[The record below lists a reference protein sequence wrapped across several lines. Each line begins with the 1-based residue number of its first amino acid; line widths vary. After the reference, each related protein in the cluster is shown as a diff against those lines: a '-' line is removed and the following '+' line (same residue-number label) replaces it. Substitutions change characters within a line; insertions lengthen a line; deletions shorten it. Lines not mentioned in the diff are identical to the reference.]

1 VTARLRDRL
10 PRVVWLVVVW
20 VLLWGTFTP
29 LTVLGGVLVA
39 VAVTLVL
46 PMPPASERLPV
57 RPLRFVGLVGY
68 LVYDLVVSTVEVSWH
83 TLRHGPGARG
93 AIVEAPLHSGSDR
106 VVTVMAAALSLS
118 PGTAVLEI
126 DQERGAW
133 FVYALGPR
141 DAAGVGRA
149 RRRIADMQRRVLAAF
164 GSAEDIRSLQDRA
177 QWDRAP
183 EEAG

>member
-1 VTARLRDRL
+1 MGRLRDRL
-10 PRVVWLVVVW
+10 PRIVWLSAVW

-39 VAVTLVL
+39 VAVTLL
-46 PMPPASERLPV
+46 FPMPPAAERLPV
-57 RPLRFVGLVGY
+57 RPLPFLGLVGY
-68 LVYDLVVSTVEVSWH
+68 LVYDLVVSTLEVSWH
-83 TLRHGPGARG
+83 TLRHGPRARG
-93 AIVEAPLHSGSDR
+93 AIVEAPLHSRSDR
-106 VVTVMAAALSLS
+106 VVTVLAAALSLS

-141 DAAGVGRA
+141 DAAGVERA

-164 GSAEDIRSLQDRA
+164 GSAADIATLRDRA
-177 QWDRAP
+177 ARDRAP
-183 EEAG
+183 EEPG